1 MVSTA
6 EINRLGQA
14 IRDGR
19 LSVEQH
25 RLLQVLREH
34 WFVLRRQLEHDLEEC
49 TTDFN
54 VTISTRVKNTA
65 TLQDKLRRLDGGLST
80 IRDVVGGRVV
90 VQGDRFTQVEV
101 LLAVIERFKDDEFR
115 FIDRLSDPRCGYRAL
130 HLQIKRGGVRA
141 EIQIRTHWQHAWAM
155 AMDGFSDKA
164 GREVKYIEGFEFM
177 NLPMDKR
184 RRAQECLAALMKW
197 SNEINRLERSRYPD
211 SLLPFVVLAR
221 EEFNSRL
228 GEFDAEL

>member
-14 IRDGR
+14 LKGGN
-19 LSVEQH
+19 LSVDQLG
-25 RLLQVLREH
+25 LLYTLRER
-34 WFVLRRQLEHDLEEC
+34 WFVLRRQIEQELEEC
-49 TTDFN
+49 TAQFS

-141 EIQIRTHWQHAWAM
+141 EIQIRTQWQHDWAM
-155 AMDGFSDKA
+155 AMDSFSDVA
-164 GREVKYIEGFEFM
+164 GRQVKYIDEFEFTH
-177 NLPMDKR
+177 LPGDKKKL
-184 RRAQECLAALMKW
+184 AQLCLTTLMKW

-211 SLLPFVVLAR
+211 SFLPFVVMAR
-221 EEFNSRL
+221 EEFNSRF
-228 GEFDAEL
+228 GEFNAEL